1 MMESRTYTVDSI
13 ELGEAG
19 KVPSNKTI
27 VHITNTIIDLLGI
40 NQTYLQGDVS
50 GVLVTRSG
58 HILVIRN
65 ESPYHSVLQAKR

>member
-1 MMESRTYTVDSI
+1 MMESRTYEVDSL

-19 KVPSNKTI
+19 KVLSNKTI
-27 VHITNTIIDLLGI
+27 LHTTNAIIDLLGI
-40 NQTYLQGDVS
+40 NQTYLQGDCF

-65 ESPYHSVLQAKR
+65 EFLYHSVLQAKH